1 MFSLTGTKHE
11 RGVDRWLNISD
22 DATQHPEAH
31 RVYDLP
37 FVTKYIRRVRM
48 CKFCPVSPSFVN
60 FDLSCRKKKET
71 LCEFK
76 NGKELLPLQRGLD
89 QDLYKQWLVVI
100 FFIKFNLFLLHAY
113 CFIEIVSNFP
123 FACIQECIYLIQII
137 MRRGLIQEIKT
148 NQSH

>member
-31 RVYDLP
+31 GVYDLP

-60 FDLSCRKKKET
+60 FDLLCKKRRNLCLRLRMEKNYFHCRE
-71 LCEFK
+71 
-76 NGKELLPLQRGLD
+76 D
-89 QDLYKQWLVVI
+89 
-100 FFIKFNLFLLHAY
+100 
-113 CFIEIVSNFP
+113 
-123 FACIQECIYLIQII
+123 
-137 MRRGLIQEIKT
+137 
-148 NQSH
+148 

>member
-31 RVYDLP
+31 GVYDLP

-60 FDLSCRKKKET
+60 IDLLCKKKKES
-71 LCEFK
+71 LFEIK

-89 QDLYKQWLVVI
+89 LDLYKQ
-100 FFIKFNLFLLHAY
+100 
-113 CFIEIVSNFP
+113 
-123 FACIQECIYLIQII
+123 
-137 MRRGLIQEIKT
+137 
-148 NQSH
+148 